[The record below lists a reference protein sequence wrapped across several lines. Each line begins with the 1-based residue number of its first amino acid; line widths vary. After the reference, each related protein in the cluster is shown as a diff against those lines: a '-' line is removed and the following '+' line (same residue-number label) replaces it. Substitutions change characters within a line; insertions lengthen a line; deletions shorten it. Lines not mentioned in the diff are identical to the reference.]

1 MGKRDI
7 YFIYNKED
15 VQNGVY
21 ENYGNLFLILR
32 NSILWECKYTYVKKS
47 DLFHFTVEWF
57 TENHSSGRAGNA

>member
-21 ENYGNLFLILR
+21 ENYGKSFLNLIEFYFMR
-32 NSILWECKYTYVKKS
+32 V
-47 DLFHFTVEWF
+47 
-57 TENHSSGRAGNA
+57 